1 MPSSFLLYTA
11 AILCALW
18 GLAHLA
24 ATRGVVSGFGAVSLD
39 NKRVIVMEWI
49 VEGLALITIG
59 AFVAV
64 ATALDRT
71 SPVSVGVFS
80 VAILALLALALV
92 SLFTGFR
99 IAFLPYKLCP
109 FIFGLSALLI
119 LAGGIL

>member
-24 ATRGVVSGFGAVSLD
+24 ATGGVVSSFGAISLD
-39 NKRVIVMEWI
+39 NKRVIAMEWI
-49 VEGLALITIG
+49 VEGVALITIG

-64 ATALDRT
+64 ATALDMA

-109 FIFGLSALLI
+109 FIFGYLRY
-119 LAGGIL
+119 